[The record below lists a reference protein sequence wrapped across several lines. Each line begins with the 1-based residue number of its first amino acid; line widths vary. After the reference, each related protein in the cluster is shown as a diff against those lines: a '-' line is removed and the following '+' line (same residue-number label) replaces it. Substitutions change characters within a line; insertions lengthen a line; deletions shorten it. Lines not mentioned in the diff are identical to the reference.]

1 MRWLQQKILFIT
13 LGNSINSTGVIV
25 TVMITKGKR
34 LLALHEQ
41 IASIIIREIL
51 EGKIE
56 LGEKLPSEANLTA
69 EFEVSRP
76 TVRKALA
83 LLAEQQIIVTR
94 VGRDGG
100 HFVNDNGK
108 VNEVFFEMYFNMN
121 GFSARDIEQARIA
134 IGIQSAGITALKRTE
149 DDLTELAA
157 LLPPVDEPLP
167 SNELFT
173 VVYDFHAV
181 LAKATHNKLL
191 EMLLTAMLPLER
203 LISTYYYL
211 SSRQRAVITRSLY
224 TLYDSICEQNREKTQ
239 KEMRKHFAYFR
250 PTVDRFC
257 VEGKVIN
264 PCHSKRKISLGE
276 LQKVIGGDDWWL

>member
-1 MRWLQQKILFIT
+1 ML
-13 LGNSINSTGVIV
+13 
-25 TVMITKGKR
+25 TKGKR

-41 IASIIIREIL
+41 IASIIVREIL
-51 EGKIE
+51 EGKVK
-56 LGEKLPSEANLTA
+56 LGEKLPSETSLAA

-76 TVRKALA
+76 TMRKALA

-149 DDLTELAA
+149 DDINELAT
-157 LLPPVDEPLP
+157 LLPPVNDPLP
-167 SNELFT
+167 SDELFT

-181 LAKATHNKLL
+181 LARATHNKLL

-211 SSRQRAVITRSLY
+211 SHRQRTVITRSLY
-224 TLYDSICEQNREKTQ
+224 NLYDSICERNCEKTL

-257 VEGKVIN
+257 VEGKMVN
-264 PCHSKRKISLGE
+264 PSNRKRRFHLRE
-276 LQKVIGGDDWWL
+276 LRRVMGGYDWW